1 MSYLFLYK
9 GVLKPFQRVI
19 NAQVEAFN
27 LFFQQL
33 HGRSREQRYTK
44 LADWDYID
52 KVAAAGDPMPI
63 FGKQT
68 NMTDT

>member
-1 MSYLFLYK
+1 MSVFFPYK
-9 GVLKPFQRVI
+9 GVLEPFQHVI
-19 NAQVEAFN
+19 NAQVDAFN

-52 KVAAAGDPMPI
+52 KVAVAGDPMPI

-68 NMTDT
+68 NRPDT